1 MRLGALFVMRSVV
14 LVVWASFFIWLLF
27 SGEVNR
33 YIGSRTYWVVIFG
46 AVTLTVA
53 SIAHL
58 IASDRSSGGKTPR
71 LRDAMGFVA
80 ILLPILIL
88 LFVPKPGLGALAAA
102 NKGAGGIVSAT
113 VGLQPPER
121 KPGGELTLEEIEY
134 ASMSGEYAASV
145 GVAEGTP
152 VKLIGFVTHPKK
164 LQEGAFVLARFAIF
178 CCAADAVP
186 YSARV
191 VPPDASVEFK
201 DDQWLEVRGTLAK
214 DDQGFFVEA
223 TEIETIEEPS
233 SPYIY

>member
-1 MRLGALFVMRSVV
+1 MRVGALFVMRSVA
-14 LVVWASFFIWLLF
+14 LFVWAGFFLWLLF

-53 SIAHL
+53 SVAHL
-58 IASDRSSGGKTPR
+58 LASDRSSDARAPR
-71 LRDAMGFVA
+71 FRDAMGLIA

-121 KPGGELTLEEIEY
+121 KPGGELTLEEMEY
-134 ASMSGEYAASV
+134 ASMSSEYASAV
-145 GVAEGTP
+145 GIAEGIS
-152 VKLIGFVTHPKK
+152 VRLIGFVTHPKK
-164 LQEGAFVLARFAIF
+164 IAEGTFVLARFAIF

-191 VPPDASVEFK
+191 VPPDVSIDYK
-201 DDQWLEVRGTLAK
+201 DDQWLEVKGIVAE
-214 DDQGFFVEA
+214 DGDGFFVQA
-223 TEIETIEEPS
+223 TEIETIDEPS
-233 SPYIY
+233 SPYL